1 LLYSRLR
8 LLLIK
13 IMIIEQ
19 AKNQRELI
27 VATLSAEKLP
37 VDDLP
42 ETLDNFLVA
51 TENGQLIGVGGL
63 EIYGAYGLL
72 RSLAVLPG
80 HRNKGVAGKLIERL
94 ESLAAL
100 RGLKA
105 LYLLTETA
113 PQYFAG
119 KAFQKITRDEVPD
132 EVKQSSEFSH
142 VCPVSAIVMKK
153 NIN

>member
-1 LLYSRLR
+1 MM
-8 LLLIK
+8 IK
-13 IMIIEQ
+13 Q
-19 AKNQRELI
+19 AKDQRELI
-27 VATLSAEKLP
+27 VAILSAEKLP

-72 RSLAVLPG
+72 RSLAVSPG

-113 PQYFAG
+113 PGYFEG

-132 EVKQSSEFSH
+132 EVKRSSEFSH

-153 NIN
+153 NIIKR

>member
-1 LLYSRLR
+1 
-8 LLLIK
+8 
-13 IMIIEQ
+13 MIIEQ
-19 AKNQRELI
+19 ANNQREDI
-27 VATLSAEKLP
+27 AAILSAEKLP

-51 TENGQLIGVGGL
+51 TETGKLIGVAGL

-80 HRNKGVAGKLIERL
+80 YRNKGIAGKLLARL
-94 ESLAAL
+94 ESLAAS
-100 RGLKA
+100 RGLKE

-113 PQYFAG
+113 PGYFAA
-119 KAFQKITRDEVPD
+119 KAFQNITRNEVPE

-153 NIN
+153 SIQ

>member
-1 LLYSRLR
+1 ML
-8 LLLIK
+8 
-13 IMIIEQ
+13 IEQ
-19 AKNQRELI
+19 AGNQRESI
-27 VATLSAEKLP
+27 AAILSAEKLP

-51 TENGQLIGVGGL
+51 TENGLLIGVGGL

-72 RSLAVLPG
+72 RSLAILPG
-80 HRNKGVAGKLIERL
+80 YRNRGAAGKIIKRL

-113 PQYFAG
+113 PEYFAG

-132 EVKQSSEFSH
+132 EVKQSPEFSH
-142 VCPVSAIVMKK
+142 VCPASAIVMKK